1 MTGRRRRIQRRA
13 WGLATAAWA
22 IPALAFAQDYRV
34 EFSGAPSGL
43 GDSLKLVSTLSAGKR
58 DYPTTAALR
67 RAARADIEPLENA
80 LKAAGYYSGS
90 VKVDV
95 ARAENGGKPKVTFVI
110 EPGPKFAISDY
121 RIAYADAGDETR
133 PDSFAALNIE
143 TNGAADGASLQ
154 ALQQKFLSALWD
166 KGYPAAKIVGRR
178 AEAHM
183 EAGVATAAFTFES
196 GPRASFGEIRVDGA
210 DETET
215 DYITSLRTWTPG
227 EPFERSKLVTY
238 RDRLAETG
246 IFGSIDV
253 ASGAPEDDGTAPVLV
268 TLEERKRRT
277 IGVGLSYSTSE
288 GPGARLF
295 FEYRNLFHRGERLNV
310 EMEGSEVKQSL
321 EADLTKPLP
330 LFPGAVFGELN
341 FINETTDAYDART
354 VEIAAGLSRKWLDDR
369 LETRA
374 GVGLETSS
382 IKVSKLRTDAS
393 DERTYFLSL
402 PLSATWDTEDSLL
415 NPTKG
420 VRATLSVTPYTGSDT
435 FTQTEATIRT
445 RINFGPDDI
454 LTAAFRG
461 RLGGTIGS
469 SLTNLP
475 ANKRYY
481 AGGGASVRGYDY
493 QSVGALDVEGSPIG
507 GRSVIEGSFEGRV
520 RVTQNIQLA
529 AFLDAGAVSPNSFPD
544 FAGDYL
550 MGAGG
555 GVRYFTP
562 VGPIRV
568 DVAVPLDKRDS
579 DRGFQLYI
587 SLGQSF

>member
-1 MTGRRRRIQRRA
+1 MA
-13 WGLATAAWA
+13 ATAWA
-22 IPALAFAQDYRV
+22 IPGLVCAQSYRV
-34 EFSGAPSGL
+34 EFAGAPNGL
-43 GDSLKLVSTLSAGKR
+43 GDALKLVSTLAGAKR

-67 RAARADIEPLENA
+67 RAARADVEPLENA
-80 LKAAGYYSGS
+80 LKAAGYYAG
-90 VKVDV
+90 KVSFDV
-95 ARAENGGKPKVTFVI
+95 ERGEDGAKPKVVFHI
-110 EPGPKFAISDY
+110 DPGPKFHISDY
-121 RIAYADAGDETR
+121 RIAYTDEGDGRPQTLADLDVKAD
-133 PDSFAALNIE
+133 
-143 TNGAADGASLQ
+143 GAADGASLQ
-154 ALQQKFLSALWD
+154 AVQQKFLSGLWD
-166 KGYPAAKIVGRR
+166 KGYPAARIVDRR
-178 AEAHM
+178 AEAHLGD
-183 EAGVATAAFTFES
+183 GVATAVMTFES
-196 GPRASFGEIRVDGA
+196 GPHATFGDIRIDGA
-210 DETET
+210 DETRD
-215 DYITSLRTWTPG
+215 DYINALRTWTPG

-238 RDRLAETG
+238 RDRLAGTG
-246 IFGSIDV
+246 LFGSIDV
-253 ASGAPEDDGTAPVLV
+253 APGAPEDDGAAPVLV

-310 EMEGSEVKQSL
+310 EMEGSEVRQSL

-330 LFPGAVFGELN
+330 RFPGAAFGELN

-354 VEIAAGLSRKWLDDR
+354 VEIAGGLSRKWLDDR

-374 GVGLETSS
+374 GVGFETSS
-382 IKVSKLRTDAS
+382 IEVSELRTDAS

-402 PLSATWDTEDSLL
+402 PVSATWDTEDSLL

-420 VRATLSVTPYTGSDT
+420 VRATFSVTPYTGSDS
-435 FTQTEATIRT
+435 FTQIESTVRT

-454 LTAAFRG
+454 FTAAFRG

-469 SLTNLP
+469 TLFGLP
-475 ANKRYY
+475 ANKRFY

-493 QSVGALDVEGSPIG
+493 QAIGDLDPEGSPLG
-507 GRSVIEGSFEGRV
+507 GRSVIEGAFEGRV
-520 RVTQNIQLA
+520 KVTGKIQLA
-529 AFLDAGAVSPNSFPD
+529 AFLDAGAVSASSFPD
-544 FAGDYL
+544 FTGDYM

-568 DVAVPLDKRDS
+568 DVAVPLDKRET